1 MVEFQDSQDTCDVN
15 LQSQLTVGI
24 TMMHSFLL
32 RQECLRILL
41 YTRLQI
47 RQMKDQKWQER

>member
-15 LQSQLTVGI
+15 PQSQLMVDI

-32 RQECLRILL
+32 RQERLRILL
-41 YTRLQI
+41 NTRLQI
-47 RQMKDQKWQER
+47 RQMEDQKWQER